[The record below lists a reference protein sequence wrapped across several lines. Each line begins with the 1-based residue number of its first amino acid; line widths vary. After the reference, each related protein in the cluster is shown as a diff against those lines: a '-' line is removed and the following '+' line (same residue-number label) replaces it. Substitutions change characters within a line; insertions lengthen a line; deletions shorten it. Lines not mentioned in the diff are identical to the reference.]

1 MDKSAAQLLYGPVL
15 VVEQAVAASENTGC
29 GTQCCGCRPDQTTV
43 QVVAL
48 LKRSCLRT
56 GKGPRHLYVTMCG

>member
-1 MDKSAAQLLYGPVL
+1 MDLIWIKVL
-15 VVEQAVAASENTGC
+15 GN
-29 GTQCCGCRPDQTTV
+29 CRPDQTAV
-43 QVVAL
+43 QVLAL